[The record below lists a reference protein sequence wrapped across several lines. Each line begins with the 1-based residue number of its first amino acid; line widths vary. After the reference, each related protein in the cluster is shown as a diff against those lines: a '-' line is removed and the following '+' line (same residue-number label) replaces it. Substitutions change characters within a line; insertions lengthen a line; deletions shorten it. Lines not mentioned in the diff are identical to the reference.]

1 VVYCYVQIKV
11 EVEVVVVVVHEHL
24 LCQTLREKLWSYVL
38 LVLMQEVK
46 L

>member
-24 LCQTLREKLWSYVL
+24 LCQTLDIAIAHHNLTDSGNT
-38 LVLMQEVK
+38 
-46 L
+46 